1 MLMQSTKENGGVEV
15 PSGGLVKSCCNATLY
30 GGVGGDV
37 GEVCHE
43 NQLSGS
49 GARHSASEQGNE
61 RGGSEFVSAGGIS
74 NVMLN

>member
-1 MLMQSTKENGGVEV
+1 M
-15 PSGGLVKSCCNATLY
+15 
-30 GGVGGDV
+30 
-37 GEVCHE
+37 CHE

-49 GARHSASEQGNE
+49 GARHSASEQGSE